1 MPVLGKG
8 CLRCTVFC
16 YNCYCVVSWMN
27 LAHSVRLLCRRDV
40 LRHYFILS
48 MITSALRLCTWNVNG
63 VHTPVKR
70 KKILTYLKREC
81 VDIASLQETH
91 LNDSEH
97 LKLQQGGFGQFYFS
111 SFTSRSRGVAILIQG
126 NLPFK
131 LVDCSKDMTGCYVIV
146 RGILYGE
153 EIAIMNIYNQPG
165 YPSDLL
171 TTSFSKVIDLNI
183 RNTFIGGD
191 FNCHL
196 NPTVDKFPPGKS
208 SLSPQAKVFPHFA
221 RTLTI

>member
-1 MPVLGKG
+1 MK
-8 CLRCTVFC
+8 
-16 YNCYCVVSWMN
+16 
-27 LAHSVRLLCRRDV
+27 
-40 LRHYFILS
+40 
-48 MITSALRLCTWNVNG
+48 LCTWNVNG

-81 VDIASLQETH
+81 VDIALLQETH

-97 LKLQQGGFGQFYFS
+97 LKLQQGGFGQVYFS
-111 SFTSRSRGVAILIQG
+111 SFTSRSRGVAILIQR

-153 EIAIMNIYNQPG
+153 KIAIMNIYNTPG

-171 TTSFSKVIDLNI
+171 TTSFSKVINLNI

-196 NPTVDKFPPGKS
+196 IPLWIHFHLGNPHFHLRPK
-208 SLSPQAKVFPHFA
+208 LFPHFA